1 MTEEAAAQLLCKLL
15 NEIEE
20 AGHVVGVGLTPT
32 GIWVGATQVAEPP
45 IDGQLWEIRG

>member
-1 MTEEAAAQLLCKLL
+1 MTEEAAARLLCALV

-45 IDGQLWEIRG
+45 TDGEPWEVQE